1 MPKQLDQL
9 PTDPTS
15 LARRLAA
22 LERQVTEM
30 RGARRMGA
38 ATVGD
43 LKLYAADGVT
53 LLAELGPTDDSG
65 GGLKTYGPLGIDEIP
80 VVASLSAG
88 ELSFGPAVP
97 KVSDVLARLSYDVLP
112 DAGTNLQLSSGS
124 LKETDWAAIF
134 DLGSVAGSS
143 VPTAQISGFREVDGV
158 GESGSCNLDVA
169 GVFTSLNWAFGSTTI
184 TPSAAGTPTSATVT
198 GLGLQGSA
206 FYAQVTAATQVP
218 GSQVTG
224 VGATN
229 VTSNGL
235 TLWVTRTSTTATVLH
250 WMVVGAL

>member
-30 RGARRMGA
+30 RAARRMGA

-53 LLAELGPTDDSG
+53 LLAELGPTDDGG

-97 KVSDVLARLSYDVLP
+97 HVSDVLSRLSYDVLP
-112 DAGTNLQLSSGS
+112 DAGTTLQLSSGS
-124 LKETDWAAIF
+124 LKETDWAAVF
-134 DLGSVAGSS
+134 DLGSVAGGS

-158 GESGSCNLDVA
+158 GESGACNLDMD
-169 GVFTSLNWAFGSTTI
+169 GVFTTSNWAMGTVTI
-184 TPSAAGTPTSATVT
+184 TPSAANTPTSSVIS
-198 GLGLQGSA
+198 GLSLRGST
-206 FYAQVTAATQVP
+206 FYAFATPQTAAP
-218 GSQVTG
+218 GSNVTG
-224 VGATN
+224 VGTTA
-229 VTSNGL
+229 VTASGL
-235 TLWVTRTSTTATVLH
+235 TVWVTRTNTTATVIN
-250 WMVVGAL
+250 WMVIGQ